1 MPHPPQ
7 RNTLSILK
15 SAIKI
20 LFGSIDHWTII
31 LGEGSCPFLLPCF
44 FPQMNDNFR
53 HVLNY
58 EAPLT
63 AGNVGTCPR
72 GALEQGHCH
81 QGWSIELQIMEGI
94 LFSWQ
99 WLVLLN
105 QNDVTHIPPRIF
117 LAQEIRPARLFSLCN
132 FANSADCE
140 TALQSFPFCLLPCHH
155 CLKGSQTLMLS
166 YWSSNDCQLF
176 VDFKPRKLHSHL
188 NSQLF
193 CQR

>member
-1 MPHPPQ
+1 MLLG
-7 RNTLSILK
+7 N
-15 SAIKI
+15 
-20 LFGSIDHWTII
+20 IDHWII
-31 LGEGSCPFLLPCF
+31 LLVEGSCWLPCF

-105 QNDVTHIPPRIF
+105 LNVVTHIHQRIF
-117 LAQEIRPARLFSLCN
+117 
-132 FANSADCE
+132 FACE
-140 TALQSFPFCLLPCHH
+140 AGLSHFVTLPIPQTALQSFPFCPLPCHH
-155 CLKGSQTLMLS
+155 CLKGSQTLILS
-166 YWSSNDCQLF
+166 YWSSNDCQL
-176 VDFKPRKLHSHL
+176 VGWKLHCYV

-193 CQR
+193 CRR